1 MIFGLSIGALIV
13 ILITIFLGFYMAWT
27 IGANDVANSMG
38 TVFGSKALSLK
49 KIILIAV
56 VFEFLGAFLVGAHVT
71 KTLKAGIVDPSFFSN
86 GEYFSSDH
94 GLYIFVAG
102 MSAVLL
108 SSSLWVTLATYKSLP
123 ISTSQSIVGAV
134 AGFGL
139 ACVLLG
145 DIPSEALHLNTL
157 LGISVGWVLSP
168 IFGGLVSFLI
178 FILIKK
184 LIFDSDHPVDRAKK
198 MIPVFIFLVF
208 FILFIASLSGGLKNL
223 QSALEKVLPGT
234 LVNSILCNDLLKTL
248 LAVLV
253 GSIAALVG
261 AVIIRNKVHDQK
273 NQSYDRVEKMFGILL
288 IMTACYVA
296 FAHGANDVA
305 NAIGPVAA
313 IMHILTTNEVSTTVE
328 INPLILVLGG
338 LGIVVGVA
346 TWGYKVMATIGKKI
360 TNITPTRGFTASF
373 GAASSVLICSF
384 LGIPVSTS
392 QIIVGAVIGVGL
404 AGGISAIDMRVV
416 RNIFF
421 TWIVTIPVAGITTG
435 IMFLIIRAIMI
446 NLL

>member
-1 MIFGLSIGALIV
+1 MIFGLSTGALIV
-13 ILITIFLGFYMAWT
+13 LLITILLGFYMAWT

-38 TVFGSKALSLK
+38 TVFGSKSLSLK

-56 VFEFLGAFLVGAHVT
+56 IFEFLGAFLVGAHVT
-71 KTLKAGIVDPSFFSN
+71 KTLKAGIVDPTFFSN

-94 GLYIFVAG
+94 GLYLFIAG

-134 AGFGL
+134 TGFGL
-139 ACVLLG
+139 VCVLVG
-145 DIPSEALHLNTL
+145 DIPSRALHLDTL
-157 LGISVGWVLSP
+157 IEISIGWVLSP
-168 IFGGLVSFLI
+168 IFGGLISFLI

-184 LIFDSDHPVDRAKK
+184 LIFDSDRPVDRAKK
-198 MIPVFIFLVF
+198 LIPIFIFLVF
-208 FILFIASLSGGLKNL
+208 TILVMAGLSGGLKNL
-223 QSALEKVLPGT
+223 QSALEQILPGT
-234 LVNSILCNDLLKTL
+234 MVRIILGDKLLKAL
-248 LAVLV
+248 LSVLV
-253 GSIAALVG
+253 GLIAALVG
-261 AVIIRNKVHDQK
+261 TVIIKKKVRDRK
-273 NQSYDRVEKMFGILL
+273 NQSYDRVERMFGILL
-288 IMTACYVA
+288 ILTACYVA

-313 IMHILTTNEVSTTVE
+313 ILHILTTNEVSTTVE
-328 INPLILVLGG
+328 INPLILILGG
-338 LGIVVGVA
+338 LGIVAGVA

-404 AGGISAIDMRVV
+404 AGGISAIDMRIV

-435 IMFLIIRAIMI
+435 IIFLIIRAIMI
-446 NLL
+446 NIL